1 MEPEKPAEAAVFDEC
16 FLEYTLCCETLAWQG
31 RPLIKD
37 VCWGSG
43 YQSSLC
49 GSGTGYVLESL
60 NPSFIFGTHFW
71 KERNFSF

>member
-37 VCWGSG
+37 VC
-43 YQSSLC
+43 
-49 GSGTGYVLESL
+49 
-60 NPSFIFGTHFW
+60 
-71 KERNFSF
+71 